1 MPTLHRAHGYSISHE
16 TLEEMRL
23 TAVRM
28 VQRGIRI
35 EDIAAGMRL
44 NRSTVFGWFH
54 KYRHKGLKA
63 LKSTKAPGARPK
75 LKQQHVLRLV
85 AMLHRPAIEYG
96 FGSDLWTG
104 PRVRV
109 LIKEKFKVALHRK
122 HMPRFLRRLGLV
134 RKSPERRALEQDP
147 RAVRRWRRHV
157 LPSIVRTAA
166 RCRGL
171 ILYGDEALFVLI
183 PHVGKTWTFPD
194 IKAVARVSGKRGV
207 HVGVTSAVSPK
218 GHLLFQ
224 FSKGNFNAGTLIRFM
239 DALHKH
245 FGRRKLFFIIDGA
258 PSHRAKIIDQYVE
271 TNASWLSLHRLP
283 GYSPELN
290 PDEEVWNHV
299 KTRRLNARPMRDEKQ
314 LQDAVMRSLRSLQK
328 QPKHVKA
335 FFDK

>member
-1 MPTLHRAHGYSISHE
+1 M
-16 TLEEMRL
+16 

-28 VQRGIRI
+28 ARRGIRA
-35 EDIAAGMRL
+35 EDIATGMRL
-44 NRSTVFGWFH
+44 NRSTIFGWMRRYRFH
-54 KYRHKGLKA
+54 GMRS
-63 LKSTKAPGARPK
+63 LKSTKATGAPCK
-75 LKQQHVLRLV
+75 LKQKQILKLV
-85 AMLHRPAIEYG
+85 TMLHQPAIEYG
-96 FGSDLWTG
+96 FMSDLWTG

-109 LIKEKFKVALHRK
+109 VIRKRFGVALHRDY
-122 HMPRFLRRLGLV
+122 MSRFLRRLGLV

-147 RAVRRWRRHV
+147 KAVRRWKGRI
-157 LPSIVRTAA
+157 LPSIVRDAA

-183 PHVGKTWTFPD
+183 PYVGKTWTFPNM
-194 IKAVARVSGKRGV
+194 KPVARVSGRRGI
-207 HVGVTSAVSPK
+207 HVGVTSAVSIK

-224 FSKGNFNAGTLIRFM
+224 FSKGNFNARTLIRFM
-239 DALHKH
+239 RALHKH

-258 PSHRAKIIDQYVE
+258 PSHRAKVVE
-271 TNASWLSLHRLP
+271 RYAEENRSWLEIYHLP

-299 KTRRLNARPMRDEKQ
+299 KTRRLNALPMRDKEQ

-328 QPKHVKA
+328 HPKHVKT